1 VCVCVFVLLWGL
13 SLVGRG
19 ISLALPFNLINSAAR
34 LALLLLVY
42 FEFIFYFVLMPARNK
57 NNKNH

>member
-1 VCVCVFVLLWGL
+1 LWGL

-19 ISLALPFNLINSAAR
+19 ILLALPFNLINSAAR

-42 FEFIFYFVLMPARNK
+42 SEFIFYFVLMPARNK